1 MCRISSLQWLTAIS
15 RAVEPTYSSKLV
27 LQMKKVKVQGN
38 VRKFSPLLKSIFF
51 PGFPGNLCFP
61 LADSASNDDV
71 LSIPS
76 VIFTPGSVQGR
87 IPVMSIC
94 HPLPGLNAAQVHR
107 GGMAPG
113 PQEADHYRW
122 VGIQFP
128 SCM

>member
-1 MCRISSLQWLTAIS
+1 
-15 RAVEPTYSSKLV
+15 
-27 LQMKKVKVQGN
+27 MKKVKVQGN

-87 IPVMSIC
+87 VPVMSIC